1 MKKLFAAILICLSPS
16 FLLLAQEEKI
26 TFLSLEEAKKFHP
39 DSVFKLSLKKSKL
52 DSLPREIFKFK
63 NLTHL
68 DLSFNKLQ
76 TIDANISSFEKL
88 IYLDFSKNKFELFPN
103 NICQLEN
110 IEVLKFNRN
119 FIQNIDSSIINL
131 QKLSY
136 IDFWDNPIKTFPTA
150 FLNLKSLKIIHAEGI
165 KYSPKFQEKWIS
177 ALDKVTIYFD
187 PPCDC
192 VD

>member
-16 FLLLAQEEKI
+16 FLLFAQEEKI
-26 TFLSLEEAKKFHP
+26 TFLSLEEAQKIHP
-39 DSVFKLSLKKSKL
+39 DSVFTLSLKKSKL
-52 DSLPREIFKFK
+52 EILPAEIYRFK
-63 NLTHL
+63 NLRYL
-68 DLSFNKLQ
+68 DLSFNKL
-76 TIDANISSFEKL
+76 TNLDSNISNFSQLK
-88 IYLDFSKNKFELFPN
+88 YLDFSKNKFETFPS

-110 IEVLKFNRN
+110 MEVLKFNRN
-119 FIQNIDSSIINL
+119 SIQVIDSSIIQL
-131 QKLSY
+131 QKLTY